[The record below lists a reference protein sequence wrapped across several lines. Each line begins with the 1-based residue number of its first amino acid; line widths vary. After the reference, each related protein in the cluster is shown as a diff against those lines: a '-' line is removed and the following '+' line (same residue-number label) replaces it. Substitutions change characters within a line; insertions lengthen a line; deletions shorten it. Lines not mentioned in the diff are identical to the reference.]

1 MKGRKIEQRILRY
14 LFKEVIMQ
22 KTKRLVIATLSGVL
36 FGFVCLGLAA
46 SAPGPLAWPVAIQIV
61 VSRTLIGFAIGM
73 SAFSFGPWA
82 VNGLIMG
89 LIFSLPL
96 AFSGLMAPEN
106 PEYSEANIFAFTLLL
121 GMLYGLLIELI
132 ASGLFKARVPRLN
145 QPSTSS

>member
-1 MKGRKIEQRILRY
+1 
-14 LFKEVIMQ
+14 MQ

-46 SAPGPLAWPVAIQIV
+46 SAPGPLAWPAAIQIV

-96 AFSGLMAPEN
+96 AFSGLMAPES
-106 PEYSEANIFAFTLLL
+106 PEYSQVNMFVFTLLL
-121 GMLYGLLIELI
+121 GMLYGLLTELI
-132 ASGLFKARVPRLN
+132 TSGLFKARIPKLY
-145 QPSTSS
+145 QPPTSG

>member
-1 MKGRKIEQRILRY
+1 
-14 LFKEVIMQ
+14 MQ

-46 SAPGPLAWPVAIQIV
+46 SVPGPLAWPVAVQIV
-61 VSRTLIGFAIGM
+61 MSRALIGFAIGI
-73 SAFSFGPWA
+73 SAFSFGHWA
-82 VNGLIMG
+82 IHGVTMG
-89 LIFSLPL
+89 LIFSVPL

-106 PEYSEANIFAFTLLL
+106 PEYSEVNIFAFTLLL

-132 ASGLFKARVPRLN
+132 TSGLFKARVPRLG